1 MISINLLDYNGEA
14 KKIAMQKVVVNAIG
28 AIFAVI
34 ILIVVYWCFLKIETK
49 YRDIELKELEGQVR
63 KLSAQTTEIQS
74 MKLQAKRTSE
84 IIKKIGVLRSSQFQV
99 TQILE
104 DLILVVPDEIWLT
117 SVKQLGLKEIQN
129 KNIPVIFIG
138 NPKTIKSKKNKK
150 IKNNRSKNF

>member
-74 MKLQAKRTSE
+74 MKL
-84 IIKKIGVLRSSQFQV
+84 
-99 TQILE
+99 
-104 DLILVVPDEIWLT
+104 
-117 SVKQLGLKEIQN
+117 
-129 KNIPVIFIG
+129 
-138 NPKTIKSKKNKK
+138 
-150 IKNNRSKNF
+150 